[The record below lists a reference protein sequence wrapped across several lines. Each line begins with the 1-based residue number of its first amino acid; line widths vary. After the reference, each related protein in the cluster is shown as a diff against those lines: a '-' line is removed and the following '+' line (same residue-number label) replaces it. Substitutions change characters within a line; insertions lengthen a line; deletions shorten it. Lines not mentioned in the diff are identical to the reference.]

1 MNRSSVGRVK
11 GRRQW
16 QKEFLDMLLQIQRL
30 LRFEFRLL
38 RPHERE
44 EAIQNASVIC
54 MVSYARLHAHGR
66 TGAANAWSLARYAA
80 LQHRSGRIA
89 GGQLNSKDAMSAY
102 AARRSGIKQLRPHR

>member
-1 MNRSSVGRVK
+1 MNSLSVGRVN

-38 RPHERE
+38 RSHERE
-44 EAIQNASVIC
+44 EAVQNATVIC
-54 MVSYARLHAHGR
+54 MDSYARLHAQGR
-66 TGAANAWSLARYAA
+66 TDAANVWSLARYAA

-89 GGQLNSKDAMSAY
+89 GSQLNSKDAMSRY
-102 AARRSGIKQLRPHR
+102 AAMR